1 MDPVPPVLRKPARG
15 SGTHPQVNP
24 LCPHPPPGRA
34 PPPEWEPAI
43 TFTDVKVRSTF
54 VEPQVG
60 QARPPPSAYAD
71 MERRTSK
78 EAPQSWQMKS

>member
-15 SGTHPQVNP
+15 LAGHPQVKP
-24 LCPHPPPGRA
+24 LCPHPPPERA
-34 PPPEWEPAI
+34 LPPEWDPAM

-60 QARPPPSAYAD
+60 QARPCPSAYAD
-71 MERRTSK
+71 MERRSSK
-78 EAPQSWQMKS
+78 EAPQSWHTKS